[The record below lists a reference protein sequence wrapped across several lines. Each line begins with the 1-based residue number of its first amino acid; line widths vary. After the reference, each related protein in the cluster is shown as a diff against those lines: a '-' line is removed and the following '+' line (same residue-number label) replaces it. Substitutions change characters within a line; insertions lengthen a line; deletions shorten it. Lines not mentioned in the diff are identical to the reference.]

1 MNVIREDVDAL
12 NAILKVQVAQEDYQS
27 KVKASLEKYR
37 KTAKIPGFRP
47 GHVPMSMIQKQ
58 YGNSVLADT
67 LNKVVNDS
75 LYGFINENK
84 IEILGNPIPKE
95 GADSVKGD
103 FNNPTE
109 FEFAYEI
116 GLTPKVEVELS
127 AKNKYDYVKVKI
139 DDELVNKQI
148 DDLRRRYGKLVSSEK
163 VGEKDLILAQFVELK
178 EDGSILEGGILNSST
193 ISMEFVEDAATKKA
207 LTGKKQGDKVE
218 IEPSKVSRGEKDT
231 AAMLGITEDQ
241 LSSISSKFQM
251 TINEIKHMEMA
262 DLSQELFDRL
272 FGPGVINSEGELKV
286 KIAEDLKGM
295 FINDSDRILT
305 RYIYDDLIAKTKVE
319 LPDTFLKRWIRLSNE
334 KPILPEQIE
343 AEYDGYA
350 KSLKWQLIQGNIFKS
365 NDIKLDNQ
373 ELIEF
378 TKGLLV
384 SNYAQYGM
392 PAPEDKELTENAMQ
406 VLSKKEEADRVM
418 EMLADQKLIQFFK
431 STVKLNEKEVSYDEF
446 VEIAKN

>member
-127 AKNKYDYVKVKI
+127 AKNKYDYVKVKV
-139 DDELVNKQI
+139 DAELVNKQI

-178 EDGSILEGGILNSST
+178 EDGSVLEGGILNSST

-272 FGPGVINSEGELKV
+272 FGPGVINSEDELKT

-384 SNYAQYGM
+384 S
-392 PAPEDKELTENAMQ
+392 
-406 VLSKKEEADRVM
+406 SF
-418 EMLADQKLIQFFK
+418 I
-431 STVKLNEKEVSYDEF
+431 
-446 VEIAKN
+446 

>member
-334 KPILPEQIE
+334 KPILPEQ

>member
-58 YGNSVLADT
+58 YGNAVLADT

-84 IEILGNPIPKE
+84 IEILGNPIPVE
-95 GADSVKGD
+95 NANGVKGD
-103 FNNPTE
+103 FNNPAE
-109 FEFAYEI
+109 FEFSYEI
-116 GLTPKVEVELS
+116 GLTPKIDVELS
-127 AKNKYDYVKVKI
+127 SKNKYDYIKVKV
-139 DDELVNKQI
+139 DSELVNKQI

-193 ISMEFVEDAATKKA
+193 ISMEFVEDKATKKA

-231 AAMLGITEDQ
+231 AAMLGISEDQ

-262 DLSQELFDRL
+262 DLNQELFDRL
-272 FGPGVINSEGELKV
+272 FGPGVINSEEELKS
-286 KIAEDLKGM
+286 KITEDLKGM
-295 FINDSDRILT
+295 FVNDSDRILT
-305 RYIYDDLIAKTKVE
+305 RFIYDDLIAKTKVD

-350 KSLKWQLIQGNIFKS
+350 KSLKWQLIQGNIFKA

-406 VLSKKEEADRVM
+406 VLSKKEEANRVM
-418 EMLADQKLIQFFK
+418 EMLADQKLIQYFK
-431 STVKLNEKEVSYDEF
+431 NTVKLNEKEVSYDEF

>member
-272 FGPGVINSEGELKV
+272 FGHGVINSEDELKV

>member
-163 VGEKDLILAQFVELK
+163 VGEKDLILAQFVEL
-178 EDGSILEGGILNSST
+178 INY
-193 ISMEFVEDAATKKA
+193 
-207 LTGKKQGDKVE
+207 
-218 IEPSKVSRGEKDT
+218 
-231 AAMLGITEDQ
+231 IT
-241 LSSISSKFQM
+241 
-251 TINEIKHMEMA
+251 
-262 DLSQELFDRL
+262 
-272 FGPGVINSEGELKV
+272 
-286 KIAEDLKGM
+286 
-295 FINDSDRILT
+295 
-305 RYIYDDLIAKTKVE
+305 
-319 LPDTFLKRWIRLSNE
+319 
-334 KPILPEQIE
+334 
-343 AEYDGYA
+343 
-350 KSLKWQLIQGNIFKS
+350 
-365 NDIKLDNQ
+365 
-373 ELIEF
+373 
-378 TKGLLV
+378 
-384 SNYAQYGM
+384 
-392 PAPEDKELTENAMQ
+392 
-406 VLSKKEEADRVM
+406 
-418 EMLADQKLIQFFK
+418 
-431 STVKLNEKEVSYDEF
+431 
-446 VEIAKN
+446 

>member
-1 MNVIREDVDAL
+1 MNVIRKDVDAL
-12 NAILKVQVAQEDYQS
+12 NAILTVQISQADYQP
-27 KVKASLEKYR
+27 KVKATLEKHR

-47 GHVPMSMIQKQ
+47 GHVPMTMIQKQ
-58 YGNSVLADT
+58 YGSSVLADV

-95 GADSVKGD
+95 GVDSVKGD
-103 FNNPTE
+103 FNNPTD

-116 GLTPKVEVELS
+116 GLTPKVEVALS
-127 AKNKYDYVKVKI
+127 AKNKYDYVKVKV
-139 DDELVNKQI
+139 DDELISKQI

-163 VGEKDLILAQFVELK
+163 VGDKDLILAQFTELK
-178 EDGSILEGGILNSST
+178 EDGSILEGGIFHSST
-193 ISMEFVEDAATKKA
+193 ISMEFVEDKATKKA
-207 LTGKKQGDKVE
+207 LSGKKQGDKVE
-218 IEPSKVSRGEKDT
+218 VNPAHVSRGGKDT
-231 AAMLGITEDQ
+231 AALLGIKEEELATVSD
-241 LSSISSKFQM
+241 KFQL

-262 DLSQELFDRL
+262 ELNQELFDRL
-272 FGPGVINSEGELKV
+272 FGPGAINSEEELKN

-295 FINDSDRILT
+295 FVNDSDRILT
-305 RYIYDDLIAKTKVE
+305 RYIYDDLISKTKVE

-350 KSLKWQLIQGNIFKS
+350 KSLKWQLIQGTIFKS

-406 VLSKKEEADRVM
+406 VLSKKEEANRVA
-418 EMLADQKLIQFFK
+418 EMLADQKLIQYFK
-431 STVKLNEKEVSYDEF
+431 NTVKLNEKEVSYDEF

>member
-127 AKNKYDYVKVKI
+127 SKNKYDYVKVKV

-178 EDGSILEGGILNSST
+178 EDGSVLEGGILNSST

-272 FGPGVINSEGELKV
+272 FGPGVINSEDELKT

-305 RYIYDDLIAKTKVE
+305 RYIYDDLIAKTKVD

-406 VLSKKEEADRVM
+406 VLSKKEEATITNLQ
-418 EMLADQKLIQFFK
+418 ECGLTKK
-431 STVKLNEKEVSYDEF
+431 GYNC
-446 VEIAKN
+446 

>member
-127 AKNKYDYVKVKI
+127 AKNKYDYVKVKV
-139 DDELVNKQI
+139 DAELVNKQI

-272 FGPGVINSEGELKV
+272 FGPGVINSEDELKT

-406 VLSKKEEADRVM
+406 VLSKKEEANRVM

-446 VEIAKN
+446 VEIAKK

>member
-127 AKNKYDYVKVKI
+127 AKNKYDYVKVKV
-139 DDELVNKQI
+139 DAELVNKQI

-178 EDGSILEGGILNSST
+178 EDGSVLEGGILNSST

-251 TINEIKHMEMA
+251 IINEIKHMEMA

-272 FGPGVINSEGELKV
+272 FGPGVINSEDELKT

-406 VLSKKEEADRVM
+406 VLSKKEEANRVM

>member
-127 AKNKYDYVKVKI
+127 AKNKYDYVKVKV
-139 DDELVNKQI
+139 DAELVNKQI

-178 EDGSILEGGILNSST
+178 EDGSVLEGGILNSST

-272 FGPGVINSEGELKV
+272 FGPGVINSEDELKT
-286 KIAEDLKGM
+286 KIAEDLKVM

-406 VLSKKEEADRVM
+406 VLSKKEEANRVM

>member
-272 FGPGVINSEGELKV
+272 FGPGVINSEDELKV